1 MADVA
6 GPYGLRTRKYLGDTP
21 FSSGMQTYPIL
32 QNQATGFYFGD
43 PVGIGAGGA
52 IVPLAA
58 TPSPT
63 NLVLGIFYGAEFQD
77 PIRGFVNMQ
86 FLPANALQSGAWNV
100 RIKVMDYPFLVM
112 RVQAD
117 GPVNYNAIG
126 QGADLDNFGQ
136 GSIWTGNS
144 QVRLLSGSIGSG
156 AAVRI
161 YDLVVDAAPS
171 PGAGSMPGDAYTDC
185 LVVWNFGVHRYM
197 SAS

>member
-1 MADVA
+1 MSSIA
-6 GPYGLRTRKYLGDTP
+6 GPYGLRTNKYLGDTP

-43 PVGIGAGGA
+43 PVGIQAGQV
-52 IVPLAA
+52 VPLSA
-58 TPSPT
+58 TPSPG

-77 PIRGFVNMQ
+77 PIRGFVNSQ
-86 FLPANALQSGAWNV
+86 FLPANIIQSGAWNV

-117 GPVNYNAIG
+117 GPVNYDSIG
-126 QGADLDNFGQ
+126 QGADLSNFGN

-144 QVRLLSGSIGSG
+144 QVSLLSASIGSG

-171 PGAGSMPGDAYTDC
+171 PGAGSMPGDPFTEC

-197 SAS
+197 NAS